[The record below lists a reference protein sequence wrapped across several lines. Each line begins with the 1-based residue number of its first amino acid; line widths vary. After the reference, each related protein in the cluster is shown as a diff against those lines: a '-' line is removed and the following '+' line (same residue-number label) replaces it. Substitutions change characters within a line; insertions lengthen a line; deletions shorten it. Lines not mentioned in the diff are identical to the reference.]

1 VTKIRAT
8 KERLILQNHMHFI
21 LQSNSLS
28 KDIQRLKSVT
38 AKKIIKTLNRPCL
51 MYALDAGGVT
61 RKTPLIWGYAK
72 KL

>member
-1 VTKIRAT
+1 MYGVHHTL
-8 KERLILQNHMHFI
+8 EQ
-21 LQSNSLS
+21 
-28 KDIQRLKSVT
+28 
-38 AKKIIKTLNRPCL
+38 KIIKTLNTPCL